1 MLLVLPG
8 LIDALA
14 LGAVLGVRHA
24 LEPDHLAAITTMVSG
39 TDGPRAAARTG
50 AAWGLGHAIAVVL
63 LGGALIALDVKV
75 PLRVAIALEVAVA
88 IMLVALGAH
97 ALRTRHRATSSP
109 HGRSTMVGFIHG
121 ASGTAAITVI
131 CATTFRSAPIGLA
144 FLLVFALGATLSMS
158 AMSGLLAT
166 PLSAVGKRS
175 VRALSMLRIAGAIA
189 AFAAAAFVLMQI
201 LRGA

>member
-1 MLLVLPG
+1 M

-50 AAWGLGHAIAVVL
+50 AAWGLGHAIAVIL
-63 LGGALIALDVKV
+63 LGGALIALGVRV
-75 PLRVAIALEVAVA
+75 PVRIAIALEVAVA
-88 IMLVALGAH
+88 IMLVVLGAH
-97 ALRTRHRATSSP
+97 ALRTRHHAHTST

-121 ASGTAAITVI
+121 ASGTAAITVV

-144 FLLVFALGATLSMS
+144 FLVVFALGATLSMS

-166 PLSAVGKRS
+166 PLSAVGRRS
-175 VRALSMLRIAGAIA
+175 DRAMSMLRVGGAVA
-189 AFAAAAFVLMQI
+189 AFAAAAFVLLQ
-201 LRGA
+201 LLHHTS

>member
-1 MLLVLPG
+1 M

-24 LEPDHLAAITTMVSG
+24 LEPDHLAAITTMVN
-39 TDGPRAAARTG
+39 TNPRDAARTG

-63 LGGALIALDVKV
+63 LGGAIIALGIRV
-75 PLRVAIALEVAVA
+75 PARVAIALEVAVA
-88 IMLVALGAH
+88 VMLVVLGAH
-97 ALRTRHRATSSP
+97 ALRTRHRQAAAP

-144 FLLVFALGATLSMS
+144 FLVVFALGATLSMS

-175 VRALSMLRIAGAIA
+175 DRALSALRVVGAIA
-189 AFAAAAFVLMQI
+189 AFAAAAFVLLQLI
-201 LRGA
+201 RGA

>member
-1 MLLVLPG
+1 M

-39 TDGPRAAARTG
+39 TDGPVRAARTG

-63 LGGALIALDVKV
+63 LGGALIALGVKV
-75 PLRVAIALEVAVA
+75 PLRVAIGLEIAVA
-88 IMLVALGAH
+88 IMLIVLGAH
-97 ALRTRHRATSSP
+97 ALRTRRKVTSTP
-109 HGRSTMVGFIHG
+109 HGRSTLVGFIHG

-144 FLLVFALGATLSMS
+144 FLVVFALGATVSMS

-166 PLSAVGKRS
+166 PLQAVGKRS
-175 VRALSMLRIAGAIA
+175 DRALGMLRVGGAIA
-189 AFAAAAFVLMQI
+189 AFGAAAFLLLQI
-201 LRGA
+201 FRGA

>member
-1 MLLVLPG
+1 V

-24 LEPDHLAAITTMVSG
+24 LEPDHLAAITAMTSG

-50 AAWGLGHAIAVVL
+50 AAWGLGHAIAVVV
-63 LGGALIALDVKV
+63 LGGALIALGVKV
-75 PLRVAIALEVAVA
+75 PVRVAIGLEVAVA
-88 IMLVALGAH
+88 LMLIVLGAH
-97 ALRTRHRATSSP
+97 ALRTRRTASATP
-109 HGRSTMVGFIHG
+109 HGRSTLVGFIHG

-144 FLLVFALGATLSMS
+144 FLVVFALGATLSMS

-175 VRALSMLRIAGAIA
+175 DRALRMLRIAGALA
-189 AFAAAAFVLMQI
+189 AFGAAAFLLLQI

>member
-1 MLLVLPG
+1 M

-50 AAWGLGHAIAVVL
+50 AAWGLGHAIAVVM
-63 LGGALIALDVKV
+63 LGGALIALGVKV
-75 PLRVAIALEVAVA
+75 PIRIAIGLEVAVA
-88 IMLVALGAH
+88 IMLIALGAH
-97 ALRTRHRATSSP
+97 ALRTRRKATATP
-109 HGRSTMVGFIHG
+109 HGRSTLVGFVHG
-121 ASGTAAITVI
+121 ASGTAAITVV

-144 FLLVFALGATLSMS
+144 FLVVFALGATLSMS

-166 PLSAVGKRS
+166 PLRAVGQRS
-175 VRALSMLRIAGAIA
+175 DRAMRMLRVGGAIA
-189 AFAAAAFVLMQI
+189 AFGAAAFLLLQI
-201 LRGA
+201 FRGA